1 MALYTYRFQE
11 LVLQTEEYLDVTQ
24 CAVDI
29 GEEASVADILLA
41 SDDSSSWWILP
52 ASLVFNV
59 VLALLWILLRK
70 RSRKVKTN

>member
-1 MALYTYRFQE
+1 
-11 LVLQTEEYLDVTQ
+11 VLQTEEYLDVTQ

>member
-1 MALYTYRFQE
+1 
-11 LVLQTEEYLDVTQ
+11 VLQTEEYLDVTQ

-52 ASLVFNV
+52 ASLVFNF

>member
-1 MALYTYRFQE
+1 M
-11 LVLQTEEYLDVTQ
+11 LQTEEYLDVTQ

>member
-1 MALYTYRFQE
+1 MVEQVNRFKE
-11 LVLQTEEYLDVTQ
+11 LVMQSEEYLDVTQ

-29 GEEASVADILLA
+29 GKDASVADILLA

-59 VLALLWILLRK
+59 VLALLWIVLRK
-70 RSRKVKTN
+70 GSRKVKTN